1 MARRTVR
8 LQSLH
13 SFKHSPS
20 SRWFSHLEAKRDDY
34 SAFLSCGLLH
44 LQNVKHEDSVA
55 FAWLWTRNIDWRPWK
70 GIRAPELIKNRS
82 SGFHSPKK
90 KLLISPRLW
99 LQRSLVLGFQKVG
112 RKMVWDFCL
121 HWTHKKQIDLSGDNF
136 AGKSV
141 HLSFEARMGRFE
153 WPTEG
158 ATNSKTI
165 EAAGIEYFVQLN
177 FSLLQFSQV
186 ITVLKRTMQLA
197 YNI

>member
-1 MARRTVR
+1 MARGTMR

-20 SRWFSHLEAKRDDY
+20 SWWFSHLEAKRDDY

-82 SGFHSPKK
+82 SGFHSPEK
-90 KLLISPRLW
+90 KLLISL
-99 LQRSLVLGFQKVG
+99 LSLVLGFQKVG

-136 AGKSV
+136 AGKSI
-141 HLSFEARMGRFE
+141 HLSFEANVGRF
-153 WPTEG
+153 WMVNG
-158 ATNSKTI
+158 RS
-165 EAAGIEYFVQLN
+165 F
-177 FSLLQFSQV
+177 
-186 ITVLKRTMQLA
+186 
-197 YNI
+197 